1 MRLAYQN
8 MLILEGR
15 HSDEVNPG
23 ARWIYQ
29 FIIELDSQSTL
40 RACQGVALTSEFSP
54 ILRAR

>member
-29 FIIELDSQSTL
+29 LIMELNSHSTL
-40 RACQGVALTSEFSP
+40 VKTQRDVLAKLSS
-54 ILRAR
+54 